1 VDVRPVAV
9 RSGQMA
15 QQAAGASV
23 YREAGG
29 RTRAARFGYSTVPF
43 GDAAPASPDAAHRP
57 RSVHGAPAQ
66 VGCHAS
72 RSMRVS
78 ICRNRRGVKRPEARW
93 DANARDSGCGATPST
108 GSVVA
113 WHPPTSQRGN
123 SCSTNCAAAMSPPCL
138 ARESRDEFVRPGYWP
153 LWLVIVVALGL
164 GTVPAL
170 LVARFVLTRV
180 AAGDVYFINPEKS
193 ARPMTGEAQQIR
205 RRI

>member
-1 VDVRPVAV
+1 
-9 RSGQMA
+9 
-15 QQAAGASV
+15 
-23 YREAGG
+23 
-29 RTRAARFGYSTVPF
+29 
-43 GDAAPASPDAAHRP
+43 
-57 RSVHGAPAQ
+57 
-66 VGCHAS
+66 
-72 RSMRVS
+72 
-78 ICRNRRGVKRPEARW
+78 
-93 DANARDSGCGATPST
+93 
-108 GSVVA
+108 
-113 WHPPTSQRGN
+113 
-123 SCSTNCAAAMSPPCL
+123 MSPPCL